1 MRTFIFLF
9 ALLFL
14 GCQSTPNI
22 PAHAR
27 ATISSVTGNAEIRR
41 QQTAQWERARRG
53 DILQTGDQTRTGP
66 GAQIDFNLGQAAG
79 VLTLMPDSLLQFDQ
93 LGPKSPNDSV
103 QAVLNLPKGRV
114 IGDTLKLP
122 GATKI
127 LVKTPNGTAE
137 IP

>member
-1 MRTFIFLF
+1 MRTLIFLF

-14 GCQSTPNI
+14 GCQSTPNT
-22 PAHAR
+22 PATGR

-41 QQTAQWERARRG
+41 QQSGQWERARTS
-53 DILQTGDQTRTGP
+53 DTLTAGDQARTSP
-66 GAQIDFNLGQAAG
+66 GAQIDFNLGQNAG

-103 QAVLNLPKGRV
+103 QVVLNLPKGRV
-114 IGDTLKLP
+114 VGDTLKLP

-127 LVKTPNGTAE
+127 VVKTPNGATE
-137 IP
+137 IR

>member
-1 MRTFIFLF
+1 MRTLICLF
-9 ALLFL
+9 ALLFV
-14 GCQSTPNI
+14 GCQCTPNL
-22 PAHAR
+22 PSTAR
-27 ATISSVTGNAEIRR
+27 ATITSVTGNAEIRR
-41 QQTAQWERARRG
+41 QQTAQWQSARRG
-53 DILQTGDQTRTGP
+53 DILQPGDQARTGP
-66 GAQIDFNLGQAAG
+66 GAQIDLNLGLAAG

-122 GATKI
+122 GAAKI